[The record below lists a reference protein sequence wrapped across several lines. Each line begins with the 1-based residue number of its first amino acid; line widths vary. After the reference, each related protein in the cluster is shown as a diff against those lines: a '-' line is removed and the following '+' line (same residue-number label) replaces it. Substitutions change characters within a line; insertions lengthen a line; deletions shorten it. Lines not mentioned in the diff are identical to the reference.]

1 MFCAQIIPQLDIR
14 HLLTHWDFFFFLIW
28 ITVTYYFVQAALD
41 SVTPML
47 IYVFKQKLRE
57 KTCCEEQ
64 PQQPR
69 KEPGHQISCSFITYM
84 CPLLTPYLSA
94 VFLTFLQNPVVAFQM
109 QDNITVGSAISSRFI
124 IHFKQPAPHFHVVND
139 QLTEN
144 TDHLWSKDTKIF
156 GTMTISN
163 CSLIYTPLS
172 QMFGLEI

>member
-69 KEPGHQISCSFITYM
+69 KEPGQQTRYPA
-84 CPLLTPYLSA
+84 PLLLTCAHFLLHISA
-94 VFLTFLQNPVVAFQM
+94 LCFWRSFRTQ
-109 QDNITVGSAISSRFI
+109 
-124 IHFKQPAPHFHVVND
+124 
-139 QLTEN
+139 
-144 TDHLWSKDTKIF
+144 W
-156 GTMTISN
+156 
-163 CSLIYTPLS
+163 
-172 QMFGLEI
+172 

>member
-69 KEPGHQISCSFITYM
+69 KEPDRPETLLLYYLHVPTSYSISQRCVSDV
-84 CPLLTPYLSA
+84 PSEPS
-94 VFLTFLQNPVVAFQM
+94 
-109 QDNITVGSAISSRFI
+109 GS
-124 IHFKQPAPHFHVVND
+124 
-139 QLTEN
+139 
-144 TDHLWSKDTKIF
+144 
-156 GTMTISN
+156 ISN
-163 CSLIYTPLS
+163 A
-172 QMFGLEI
+172 G